1 MDHSSRWEIDTA
13 RQDISN
19 LYSRNGRRS
28 LDREVNAGNCKRT
41 TGTHHHTL
49 KFGVFGRA
57 VSALLA
63 AEVFRAS
70 SLPPGRRTTRPRA
83 GGGKGRPGGARVK
96 ASTPRPQDTTGTKV

>member
-63 AEVFRAS
+63 AGAFWFS
-70 SLPPGRRTTRPRA
+70 SLPPGPGLARTVRGR
-83 GGGKGRPGGARVK
+83 GKGRVWGLGGGGVR
-96 ASTPRPQDTTGTKV
+96 